1 MNPIFTSLIYLIVSC
16 SMLIFS
22 KWLFMRFAKYN
33 MYEEI
38 KKGNVTGIIPY
49 LGFLLGVCAIQIGAF
64 VGPSNTLFR
73 YEILSYI
80 MYSLM
85 GSFLMIF
92 SGYVVEKAILHKFS
106 NVDEIVRDRNIGTAA
121 VHFGM
126 YLASGLIISACVTGE
141 TIVAHGRCYGVI
153 STLIYYVMG
162 MIFLILFA
170 KLYDMLTP
178 YSLLGEIEADNVAVG
193 WFAELDARG
202 GIIVEHDTNI
212 SSHVK
217 IITGSHDIDDSD
229 YTADFKPVH
238 VGHHCWIGTGA
249 VILQNVSIGDGAVVA
264 AGAVVTKD
272 IPAGEVWGGV
282 PAKYI
287 RKRNCELNYKIGAPP
302 ILH

>member
-170 KLYDMLTP
+170 KLYDKLTP

-193 WFAELDARG
+193 VAFG
-202 GIIVEHDTNI
+202 GNLIAIGLILMRATIGD
-212 SSHVK
+212 
-217 IITGSHDIDDSD
+217 
-229 YTADFKPVH
+229 
-238 VGHHCWIGTGA
+238 IGTWQQGL
-249 VILQNVSIGDGAVVA
+249 ILYFIDLSAIILLLPSVRFLLDRLIVKEINITKEIKHNNVA
-264 AGAVVTKD
+264 AGL
-272 IPAGEVWGGV
+272 GEAIVLIAFALLIFFMV
-282 PAKYI
+282 DFV
-287 RKRNCELNYKIGAPP
+287 NMM
-302 ILH
+302 

>member
-1 MNPIFTSLIYLIVSC
+1 MNPIFTSLVYLIVSC

-22 KWLFMRFAKYN
+22 KWLFMRFAKYD

-193 WFAELDARG
+193 VAFG
-202 GIIVEHDTNI
+202 GNLIAIGLILMRATIGD
-212 SSHVK
+212 
-217 IITGSHDIDDSD
+217 
-229 YTADFKPVH
+229 
-238 VGHHCWIGTGA
+238 IGTWQQGL
-249 VILQNVSIGDGAVVA
+249 ILYFIDLSAIILLLPSVRFLLDRLIVKEINITKEIKHNNVA
-264 AGAVVTKD
+264 AGLGEAVVLIAFALLIFFMVD
-272 IPAGEVWGGV
+272 FV
-282 PAKYI
+282 
-287 RKRNCELNYKIGAPP
+287 NMM
-302 ILH
+302 

>member
-1 MNPIFTSLIYLIVSC
+1 MNPIFTSLVYIIVSC

-92 SGYVVEKAILHKFS
+92 SGYVVEKAILHKFN

-153 STLIYYVMG
+153 STLVYYVMG

-178 YSLLGEIEADNVAVG
+178 YSLLGEIEADNIAVG
-193 WFAELDARG
+193 VAFG
-202 GIIVEHDTNI
+202 GNLIAIGLILMRATIGD
-212 SSHVK
+212 
-217 IITGSHDIDDSD
+217 
-229 YTADFKPVH
+229 
-238 VGHHCWIGTGA
+238 IGTWQQGL
-249 VILQNVSIGDGAVVA
+249 ILYFIDLSAIILLLPSVRFLLDRLIVKEINITKEIKNNNVA
-264 AGAVVTKD
+264 AGLGEAVVLVAFALLIFFMVD
-272 IPAGEVWGGV
+272 FVNIM
-282 PAKYI
+282 
-287 RKRNCELNYKIGAPP
+287 
-302 ILH
+302 

>member
-1 MNPIFTSLIYLIVSC
+1 MNPIFTSLVYLIVSC

-38 KKGNVTGIIPY
+38 KKGTVTGIIPY

-92 SGYVVEKAILHKFS
+92 SGYVGENAILHKFS

-193 WFAELDARG
+193 VAFG
-202 GIIVEHDTNI
+202 GNLIAIGLILMRATIGD
-212 SSHVK
+212 
-217 IITGSHDIDDSD
+217 
-229 YTADFKPVH
+229 
-238 VGHHCWIGTGA
+238 IGTWQQGL
-249 VILQNVSIGDGAVVA
+249 ILYFIDLSAIILLLPSVRFLLDRLIVKEINITKEIKHNNVA
-264 AGAVVTKD
+264 AGLGEAVVLIAFALLIFFMVD
-272 IPAGEVWGGV
+272 FV
-282 PAKYI
+282 
-287 RKRNCELNYKIGAPP
+287 NMM
-302 ILH
+302 

>member
-22 KWLFMRFAKYN
+22 KWLFMCFAKYN

-193 WFAELDARG
+193 VAFG
-202 GIIVEHDTNI
+202 GNLIAIGLILMRATIGD
-212 SSHVK
+212 
-217 IITGSHDIDDSD
+217 
-229 YTADFKPVH
+229 
-238 VGHHCWIGTGA
+238 IGTWQQGL
-249 VILQNVSIGDGAVVA
+249 ILYFIDLSAIILLLPSVRFLLDRLIVKEINITKEIKHNNVA
-264 AGAVVTKD
+264 AGLGEAVVLIAFALLIFFMVD
-272 IPAGEVWGGV
+272 FVNMMYG
-282 PAKYI
+282 
-287 RKRNCELNYKIGAPP
+287 R
-302 ILH
+302 

>member
-1 MNPIFTSLIYLIVSC
+1 MNPIFTSLVYLIVSC

-106 NVDEIVRDRNIGTAA
+106 NVDEIVRDRNVGTAA

-193 WFAELDARG
+193 VAFG
-202 GIIVEHDTNI
+202 GNLIAIGLILMRATIGD
-212 SSHVK
+212 
-217 IITGSHDIDDSD
+217 
-229 YTADFKPVH
+229 
-238 VGHHCWIGTGA
+238 IGTWQQGL
-249 VILQNVSIGDGAVVA
+249 ILYFIDLSAIILLLPSVRFLLDRLIVKEINITKEIKHNNVA
-264 AGAVVTKD
+264 AGLGEAVVLIAFALLIFFMVD
-272 IPAGEVWGGV
+272 FV
-282 PAKYI
+282 
-287 RKRNCELNYKIGAPP
+287 NMM
-302 ILH
+302 

>member
-153 STLIYYVMG
+153 STLIYYIMG

-193 WFAELDARG
+193 VAFG
-202 GIIVEHDTNI
+202 GNLIAIGLILMRATIGD
-212 SSHVK
+212 
-217 IITGSHDIDDSD
+217 
-229 YTADFKPVH
+229 
-238 VGHHCWIGTGA
+238 IGTWQQGL
-249 VILQNVSIGDGAVVA
+249 ILYFIDLSAIILLLPSVRFLLDRLIVKEINITKEIKHNNVA
-264 AGAVVTKD
+264 AGLGEAVVLIAFALLIIFMVD
-272 IPAGEVWGGV
+272 FV
-282 PAKYI
+282 
-287 RKRNCELNYKIGAPP
+287 NMM
-302 ILH
+302 

>member
-121 VHFGM
+121 VLFGM

-193 WFAELDARG
+193 VAFG
-202 GIIVEHDTNI
+202 GNLIAIGLILMRATIGD
-212 SSHVK
+212 
-217 IITGSHDIDDSD
+217 
-229 YTADFKPVH
+229 
-238 VGHHCWIGTGA
+238 IGTWQQGL
-249 VILQNVSIGDGAVVA
+249 ILYFIDLSAIILLLPSVRFLLDRLIVKEINITKEIKHNNVA
-264 AGAVVTKD
+264 AGLGEAVVLIAFALLIFFMVD
-272 IPAGEVWGGV
+272 FV
-282 PAKYI
+282 
-287 RKRNCELNYKIGAPP
+287 NMM
-302 ILH
+302 

>member
-1 MNPIFTSLIYLIVSC
+1 MNPFFTSLIYLIVSC

-193 WFAELDARG
+193 VAFG
-202 GIIVEHDTNI
+202 GNLIAIGLILMRATIGD
-212 SSHVK
+212 
-217 IITGSHDIDDSD
+217 
-229 YTADFKPVH
+229 
-238 VGHHCWIGTGA
+238 IGTWQQGL
-249 VILQNVSIGDGAVVA
+249 ILYFIDLSAIILLLPSVRFLLDRLIVKEINITKEIKHNNVA
-264 AGAVVTKD
+264 AGLGEAVVLIAFALLIFFMVD
-272 IPAGEVWGGV
+272 FV
-282 PAKYI
+282 
-287 RKRNCELNYKIGAPP
+287 NMM
-302 ILH
+302 

>member
-1 MNPIFTSLIYLIVSC
+1 MNPIFTSLVYLIVSC

-121 VHFGM
+121 VHCGM

-193 WFAELDARG
+193 VAFG
-202 GIIVEHDTNI
+202 GNLIAIGLILMRATIGD
-212 SSHVK
+212 
-217 IITGSHDIDDSD
+217 
-229 YTADFKPVH
+229 
-238 VGHHCWIGTGA
+238 IGTWQQGL
-249 VILQNVSIGDGAVVA
+249 ILYFIDLSAIILLLPSVRFLLDRLIVKEINITKEIKHNNVA
-264 AGAVVTKD
+264 AGLGEAVVLIAFALLIFFMVD
-272 IPAGEVWGGV
+272 FV
-282 PAKYI
+282 
-287 RKRNCELNYKIGAPP
+287 NMM
-302 ILH
+302 

>member
-193 WFAELDARG
+193 VAFG
-202 GIIVEHDTNI
+202 GNLIAIGLILMRATIGD
-212 SSHVK
+212 
-217 IITGSHDIDDSD
+217 
-229 YTADFKPVH
+229 
-238 VGHHCWIGTGA
+238 IGTWQQGL
-249 VILQNVSIGDGAVVA
+249 ILYFIDLSAIILLLPSVRFLLDRLIVKEINITKEIKHNNVA
-264 AGAVVTKD
+264 AGLGEAVVLIAFALLIFFMVD
-272 IPAGEVWGGV
+272 FV
-282 PAKYI
+282 
-287 RKRNCELNYKIGAPP
+287 NMM
-302 ILH
+302 

>member
-170 KLYDMLTP
+170 KLYDILTP

-193 WFAELDARG
+193 VAFG
-202 GIIVEHDTNI
+202 GNLIAIGLILMRATIGD
-212 SSHVK
+212 
-217 IITGSHDIDDSD
+217 
-229 YTADFKPVH
+229 
-238 VGHHCWIGTGA
+238 IGTWQQGL
-249 VILQNVSIGDGAVVA
+249 ILYFIDLSAIILLLPSVRFLLDRLIVKEINITKEIKHNNVA
-264 AGAVVTKD
+264 AGLGEAVVLIAFALLIFFMVD
-272 IPAGEVWGGV
+272 FV
-282 PAKYI
+282 
-287 RKRNCELNYKIGAPP
+287 NMM
-302 ILH
+302 

>member
-141 TIVAHGRCYGVI
+141 TIVAHGRYYGVI

-193 WFAELDARG
+193 VAFG
-202 GIIVEHDTNI
+202 GNLIAIGLILMRATIGD
-212 SSHVK
+212 
-217 IITGSHDIDDSD
+217 
-229 YTADFKPVH
+229 
-238 VGHHCWIGTGA
+238 IGTWQQGL
-249 VILQNVSIGDGAVVA
+249 ILYFIDLSAIILLLPSVRFLLDRLIVKEINITKEIKHNNVA
-264 AGAVVTKD
+264 AGLGEAVVLIAFALLIFFMVD
-272 IPAGEVWGGV
+272 FV
-282 PAKYI
+282 
-287 RKRNCELNYKIGAPP
+287 NMM
-302 ILH
+302 

>member
-1 MNPIFTSLIYLIVSC
+1 MNPIFTSLVYIIVSC

-92 SGYVVEKAILHKFS
+92 SGYVVEKAILHKFN

-153 STLIYYVMG
+153 STLVYYIMG

-193 WFAELDARG
+193 VAFG
-202 GIIVEHDTNI
+202 GNLIAIGLILMRATIGD
-212 SSHVK
+212 
-217 IITGSHDIDDSD
+217 
-229 YTADFKPVH
+229 
-238 VGHHCWIGTGA
+238 IGTWQQGL
-249 VILQNVSIGDGAVVA
+249 ILYFIDLSAIILLLPSVRFLLDRLIVKEINITKEIKHNNVA
-264 AGAVVTKD
+264 AGLGEAVVLIAFALLIFFMVD
-272 IPAGEVWGGV
+272 FV
-282 PAKYI
+282 
-287 RKRNCELNYKIGAPP
+287 NMM
-302 ILH
+302 

>member
-22 KWLFMRFAKYN
+22 KWLFMRFAKYD

-85 GSFLMIF
+85 GSGLMIF
-92 SGYVVEKAILHKFS
+92 SGFVVEKAILHKFN

-153 STLIYYVMG
+153 STLVYYVMG

-193 WFAELDARG
+193 VAFG
-202 GIIVEHDTNI
+202 GNLIAIGLILMRATIGD
-212 SSHVK
+212 
-217 IITGSHDIDDSD
+217 
-229 YTADFKPVH
+229 
-238 VGHHCWIGTGA
+238 IGTWQQGL
-249 VILQNVSIGDGAVVA
+249 ILYFIDLSAIILLLPSVRFLLDRLIVKEINITKEIKNNNVA
-264 AGAVVTKD
+264 AGLGEAVVLVAFALLIFFMVD
-272 IPAGEVWGGV
+272 FVNIM
-282 PAKYI
+282 
-287 RKRNCELNYKIGAPP
+287 
-302 ILH
+302 

>member
-1 MNPIFTSLIYLIVSC
+1 MNPIFTSLVYLIVSC

-153 STLIYYVMG
+153 STLIYYIMG

-193 WFAELDARG
+193 VAFG
-202 GIIVEHDTNI
+202 GNLIAIGLILMRATIGD
-212 SSHVK
+212 
-217 IITGSHDIDDSD
+217 
-229 YTADFKPVH
+229 
-238 VGHHCWIGTGA
+238 IGTWQQGL
-249 VILQNVSIGDGAVVA
+249 ILYFIDLSAIILLLPSVRFLLDRLIVKEINITKEIKHNNVA
-264 AGAVVTKD
+264 AGLGEAVVLIAFALLIFFMVD
-272 IPAGEVWGGV
+272 FV
-282 PAKYI
+282 
-287 RKRNCELNYKIGAPP
+287 NMM
-302 ILH
+302 

>member
-1 MNPIFTSLIYLIVSC
+1 MNPIFTSLVYLIVSC

-73 YEILSYI
+73 YEILSYT

-153 STLIYYVMG
+153 STLIYYIMG

-193 WFAELDARG
+193 VAFG
-202 GIIVEHDTNI
+202 GNLIAIGLILMRATIGD
-212 SSHVK
+212 
-217 IITGSHDIDDSD
+217 
-229 YTADFKPVH
+229 
-238 VGHHCWIGTGA
+238 IGTWQQGL
-249 VILQNVSIGDGAVVA
+249 ILYFIDLSAIILLLPSVRFLLDRLIVKEINITKEIKHNNVA
-264 AGAVVTKD
+264 AGLGEAVVLIAFALLIFFMVD
-272 IPAGEVWGGV
+272 FV
-282 PAKYI
+282 
-287 RKRNCELNYKIGAPP
+287 NMM
-302 ILH
+302 

>member
-193 WFAELDARG
+193 VAFG
-202 GIIVEHDTNI
+202 GNLIAIGLILMRATIGD
-212 SSHVK
+212 
-217 IITGSHDIDDSD
+217 
-229 YTADFKPVH
+229 
-238 VGHHCWIGTGA
+238 IGTWQQGL
-249 VILQNVSIGDGAVVA
+249 ILYFIDLSAIILLLPSVRFLLDRLIVKEINITKEIKHNNVA
-264 AGAVVTKD
+264 AGLGEAVVLIAFAFLIFFMVD
-272 IPAGEVWGGV
+272 FV
-282 PAKYI
+282 
-287 RKRNCELNYKIGAPP
+287 NMM
-302 ILH
+302 

>member
-1 MNPIFTSLIYLIVSC
+1 MNPIFTSLVYIIVSC

-92 SGYVVEKAILHKFS
+92 SGYVVEKAILHKFN

-153 STLIYYVMG
+153 STLVYYVMG

-193 WFAELDARG
+193 VAFG
-202 GIIVEHDTNI
+202 GNLIAIGLILMRATIGD
-212 SSHVK
+212 
-217 IITGSHDIDDSD
+217 
-229 YTADFKPVH
+229 
-238 VGHHCWIGTGA
+238 IGTWQQGL
-249 VILQNVSIGDGAVVA
+249 ILYFIDLSAIILLLPSVRFLLDRLIVKEINITKEIKHNNVA
-264 AGAVVTKD
+264 AGIGEAVVLIAFALLIFFMVD
-272 IPAGEVWGGV
+272 FV
-282 PAKYI
+282 
-287 RKRNCELNYKIGAPP
+287 NMM
-302 ILH
+302 

>member
-1 MNPIFTSLIYLIVSC
+1 MNPIFTSLVYLIVSC

-193 WFAELDARG
+193 VAFG
-202 GIIVEHDTNI
+202 GNLIAIGLILMRATIGD
-212 SSHVK
+212 
-217 IITGSHDIDDSD
+217 
-229 YTADFKPVH
+229 
-238 VGHHCWIGTGA
+238 IGTWQQGL
-249 VILQNVSIGDGAVVA
+249 ILYFIDLSAIILLLPSVRFLLDRLIVKEINITKEIKHNNVA
-264 AGAVVTKD
+264 AGLGEAVVLIAFALLIFFTVD
-272 IPAGEVWGGV
+272 FV
-282 PAKYI
+282 
-287 RKRNCELNYKIGAPP
+287 NMM
-302 ILH
+302 

>member
-1 MNPIFTSLIYLIVSC
+1 MNPIFTSLVYIIVSC

-92 SGYVVEKAILHKFS
+92 SGYVVEKAILHKFN

-153 STLIYYVMG
+153 STLVYYVMG

-193 WFAELDARG
+193 VAFG
-202 GIIVEHDTNI
+202 GNLIAIGLILMRATIGD
-212 SSHVK
+212 
-217 IITGSHDIDDSD
+217 
-229 YTADFKPVH
+229 
-238 VGHHCWIGTGA
+238 IGTWQQGL
-249 VILQNVSIGDGAVVA
+249 ILYFIDLSAIILLLPSVRFLLDRLIVKEINITKEIKHNNVA
-264 AGAVVTKD
+264 AGLGEAVVLVAFALLIFFMVD
-272 IPAGEVWGGV
+272 FVNIM
-282 PAKYI
+282 
-287 RKRNCELNYKIGAPP
+287 
-302 ILH
+302 

>member
-22 KWLFMRFAKYN
+22 KWLFMRFAKYD

-193 WFAELDARG
+193 VAFG
-202 GIIVEHDTNI
+202 GNLIAIGLILMRATIGD
-212 SSHVK
+212 
-217 IITGSHDIDDSD
+217 
-229 YTADFKPVH
+229 
-238 VGHHCWIGTGA
+238 IGTWQQGL
-249 VILQNVSIGDGAVVA
+249 ILYFIDLSAIILLLPSVRFLLDRLIVKEINITKEIKHNNVA
-264 AGAVVTKD
+264 AGLGEAVVLIAFALLIFFMVD
-272 IPAGEVWGGV
+272 FV
-282 PAKYI
+282 
-287 RKRNCELNYKIGAPP
+287 NMM
-302 ILH
+302 

>member
-1 MNPIFTSLIYLIVSC
+1 MNPIFTSLVYIIVSC

-22 KWLFMRFAKYN
+22 KWLFMRFAKYD

-92 SGYVVEKAILHKFS
+92 SGYVVEKAILHRFN

-153 STLIYYVMG
+153 STLVYYVMG

-193 WFAELDARG
+193 VAFG
-202 GIIVEHDTNI
+202 GNLIAIGLILMRATIGD
-212 SSHVK
+212 
-217 IITGSHDIDDSD
+217 
-229 YTADFKPVH
+229 
-238 VGHHCWIGTGA
+238 IGTWQQGL
-249 VILQNVSIGDGAVVA
+249 ILYFIDLSAIILLLPSVRFLLDRLIVKEINITKEIKHNNVA
-264 AGAVVTKD
+264 AGLGEAVVLVAFALLIFFMVD
-272 IPAGEVWGGV
+272 FVNIM
-282 PAKYI
+282 
-287 RKRNCELNYKIGAPP
+287 
-302 ILH
+302 

>member
-1 MNPIFTSLIYLIVSC
+1 MNPIFTSLVYLIVSC

-80 MYSLM
+80 MYSLI

-170 KLYDMLTP
+170 KLYDKLTP

-193 WFAELDARG
+193 VAFG
-202 GIIVEHDTNI
+202 GNLIAIGLILMRATIGD
-212 SSHVK
+212 
-217 IITGSHDIDDSD
+217 
-229 YTADFKPVH
+229 
-238 VGHHCWIGTGA
+238 IGTWQQGL
-249 VILQNVSIGDGAVVA
+249 ILYFIDLSAIILLLPSVRFLLDRLIVKEINITKEIKHNNVA
-264 AGAVVTKD
+264 AGL
-272 IPAGEVWGGV
+272 GEAIVLIAFALLIFFMV
-282 PAKYI
+282 DFV
-287 RKRNCELNYKIGAPP
+287 NMM
-302 ILH
+302 

>member
-49 LGFLLGVCAIQIGAF
+49 LGFLLGVCSIQIGAF

-153 STLIYYVMG
+153 STLIYYIMG

-193 WFAELDARG
+193 VAFG
-202 GIIVEHDTNI
+202 GNLIAIGLILMRATIGD
-212 SSHVK
+212 
-217 IITGSHDIDDSD
+217 
-229 YTADFKPVH
+229 
-238 VGHHCWIGTGA
+238 IGTWQQGL
-249 VILQNVSIGDGAVVA
+249 ILYFIDLSAIILLLPSVRFLLDRLIVKEINITKEIKHNNVA
-264 AGAVVTKD
+264 AGLGEAVVLIAFALLIFFMVD
-272 IPAGEVWGGV
+272 FV
-282 PAKYI
+282 
-287 RKRNCELNYKIGAPP
+287 NMM
-302 ILH
+302 

>member
-73 YEILSYI
+73 YEILSYT

-153 STLIYYVMG
+153 STLIYYIMG

-193 WFAELDARG
+193 VAFG
-202 GIIVEHDTNI
+202 GNLIAIGLILMRATIGD
-212 SSHVK
+212 
-217 IITGSHDIDDSD
+217 
-229 YTADFKPVH
+229 
-238 VGHHCWIGTGA
+238 IGTWQQGL
-249 VILQNVSIGDGAVVA
+249 ILYFIDLSAIILLLPSVRFLLDRLIVKEINITKEIKHNNVA
-264 AGAVVTKD
+264 AGLGEAVVLIAFALLIFFMVD
-272 IPAGEVWGGV
+272 FV
-282 PAKYI
+282 
-287 RKRNCELNYKIGAPP
+287 NMM
-302 ILH
+302 

>member
-1 MNPIFTSLIYLIVSC
+1 MNPIFTSLVYLIVSC

-193 WFAELDARG
+193 IAFG
-202 GIIVEHDTNI
+202 GNLIAIGLILMRATIGD
-212 SSHVK
+212 
-217 IITGSHDIDDSD
+217 
-229 YTADFKPVH
+229 
-238 VGHHCWIGTGA
+238 IGTWQQGL
-249 VILQNVSIGDGAVVA
+249 ILYFIDLSAIILLLPSVRFLLDRLIVKEINITKEIKHNNVA
-264 AGAVVTKD
+264 AGLGEAVVLIAFALLIFFMVD
-272 IPAGEVWGGV
+272 FV
-282 PAKYI
+282 
-287 RKRNCELNYKIGAPP
+287 NMM
-302 ILH
+302 

>member
-49 LGFLLGVCAIQIGAF
+49 LGFLLGICAIQIGAF

-193 WFAELDARG
+193 VAFG
-202 GIIVEHDTNI
+202 GNLIAIGLILMRATIGD
-212 SSHVK
+212 
-217 IITGSHDIDDSD
+217 
-229 YTADFKPVH
+229 
-238 VGHHCWIGTGA
+238 IGTWQQGL
-249 VILQNVSIGDGAVVA
+249 ILYFIDLSAIILLLPSVRFLLDRLIVKEINITKEIKHNNVA
-264 AGAVVTKD
+264 AGLGEAVVLIAFALLIFFMVD
-272 IPAGEVWGGV
+272 FV
-282 PAKYI
+282 
-287 RKRNCELNYKIGAPP
+287 NMM
-302 ILH
+302 

>member
-1 MNPIFTSLIYLIVSC
+1 MNPIFTSLVYLIVSC

-193 WFAELDARG
+193 VAFG
-202 GIIVEHDTNI
+202 GNLIAIGLILMRATIGD
-212 SSHVK
+212 
-217 IITGSHDIDDSD
+217 
-229 YTADFKPVH
+229 
-238 VGHHCWIGTGA
+238 IGTWQQGL
-249 VILQNVSIGDGAVVA
+249 ILYFIDLSAIILLLPSVRFLLDRLIVKEINLTKEIKHNNVA
-264 AGAVVTKD
+264 AGLGEAVVLIAFALLIFFMVD
-272 IPAGEVWGGV
+272 FV
-282 PAKYI
+282 
-287 RKRNCELNYKIGAPP
+287 NMM
-302 ILH
+302 

>member
-1 MNPIFTSLIYLIVSC
+1 MNPIFTSLVYLIVSC

-85 GSFLMIF
+85 GSFLIIF
-92 SGYVVEKAILHKFS
+92 SGYVVEKAILHKCS

-193 WFAELDARG
+193 VAFG
-202 GIIVEHDTNI
+202 GNLIAIGLILMRATIGD
-212 SSHVK
+212 
-217 IITGSHDIDDSD
+217 
-229 YTADFKPVH
+229 
-238 VGHHCWIGTGA
+238 IGTWQQGL
-249 VILQNVSIGDGAVVA
+249 ILYFIDLSAIILLLPSVRFLLDRLIVKEINITKEIKHNNVA
-264 AGAVVTKD
+264 AGLGEAVVLIAFALLIFFMVD
-272 IPAGEVWGGV
+272 FV
-282 PAKYI
+282 
-287 RKRNCELNYKIGAPP
+287 NMM
-302 ILH
+302 

>member
-1 MNPIFTSLIYLIVSC
+1 MNPIFTSLVYLIVSC

-170 KLYDMLTP
+170 KLYDKLTP

-193 WFAELDARG
+193 VAFG
-202 GIIVEHDTNI
+202 GNLIAIGLILMRATIGD
-212 SSHVK
+212 
-217 IITGSHDIDDSD
+217 
-229 YTADFKPVH
+229 
-238 VGHHCWIGTGA
+238 IGTWQQGL
-249 VILQNVSIGDGAVVA
+249 ILYFIDLSAIILLLPSVRFLLDRLIVKEINITKEIKHNNVA
-264 AGAVVTKD
+264 AGL
-272 IPAGEVWGGV
+272 GEAIVLIAFALLIFFMV
-282 PAKYI
+282 DFV
-287 RKRNCELNYKIGAPP
+287 NMM
-302 ILH
+302 

>member
-1 MNPIFTSLIYLIVSC
+1 MNPIFTSLVYLIVSC

-170 KLYDMLTP
+170 KLYDKLTP

-193 WFAELDARG
+193 VAFG
-202 GIIVEHDTNI
+202 GNLIAIGLILMRATIGD
-212 SSHVK
+212 
-217 IITGSHDIDDSD
+217 
-229 YTADFKPVH
+229 
-238 VGHHCWIGTGA
+238 IGTWQQGL
-249 VILQNVSIGDGAVVA
+249 ILYFIDLSAIILLLPSVRFLLDRLIVKEINIAKEIKHNNVA
-264 AGAVVTKD
+264 AGLGEAVVLIAFALLIFFMVD
-272 IPAGEVWGGV
+272 FV
-282 PAKYI
+282 
-287 RKRNCELNYKIGAPP
+287 NMM
-302 ILH
+302 

>member
-1 MNPIFTSLIYLIVSC
+1 MNPIFTSLVYLIVSC

-193 WFAELDARG
+193 VAFG
-202 GIIVEHDTNI
+202 GNLIAIGLILMRATIGD
-212 SSHVK
+212 
-217 IITGSHDIDDSD
+217 
-229 YTADFKPVH
+229 
-238 VGHHCWIGTGA
+238 IGTWQQGL
-249 VILQNVSIGDGAVVA
+249 ILYFIDLSAIILLLPSVRFLLDILIVKEINITKEIKHNNVA
-264 AGAVVTKD
+264 AGLGEAVVLIAFALLIFFMVD
-272 IPAGEVWGGV
+272 FV
-282 PAKYI
+282 
-287 RKRNCELNYKIGAPP
+287 NMM
-302 ILH
+302 

>member
-38 KKGNVTGIIPY
+38 QKGNVTGIIPY

-193 WFAELDARG
+193 VAFG
-202 GIIVEHDTNI
+202 GNLIAIGLILMRATIGD
-212 SSHVK
+212 
-217 IITGSHDIDDSD
+217 
-229 YTADFKPVH
+229 
-238 VGHHCWIGTGA
+238 IGTWQQGL
-249 VILQNVSIGDGAVVA
+249 ILYFIDLSAIILLLPSVRFLLDRLIVKEINITKEIKHNNVA
-264 AGAVVTKD
+264 AGLGEAVVLIAFALLIFFMVD
-272 IPAGEVWGGV
+272 FV
-282 PAKYI
+282 
-287 RKRNCELNYKIGAPP
+287 NMM
-302 ILH
+302 